1 MYKVVILV
9 SCNIAGSSEE
19 VEEIEFETLE
29 KAQEYV
35 DNFVEDELW
44 QLAIEHIQPEAW
56 LEIRDEDANVVN

>member
-9 SCNIAGSSEE
+9 SCNIAGSPEE

-56 LEIRDEDANVVN
+56 LEIMDEDGNVLN